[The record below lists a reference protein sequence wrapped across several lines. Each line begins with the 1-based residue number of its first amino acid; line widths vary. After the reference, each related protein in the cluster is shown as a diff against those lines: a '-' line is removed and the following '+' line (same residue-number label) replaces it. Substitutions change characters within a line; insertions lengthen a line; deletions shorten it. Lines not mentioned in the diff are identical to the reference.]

1 MRSFFKIFF
10 ASLAA
15 MVLLLVVLLL
25 LGVKLIGTVADPGL
39 PELKANAVLRIDLS
53 TPILEQGMESGFD
66 FPEGKTPEVNGLFD
80 MVRAIKQ
87 ATTDPGIKAIY
98 LYCNGDGA
106 GYAGNAEL
114 RQALQAFKASKK
126 NIYAYAEDLGQRGY
140 ELAGVAN
147 KIYVMPMGKLNWLG
161 YGLDLTFFKGTLDKL
176 EVEPQ
181 IIYAGKFKSFT
192 EPFRLS
198 KMSDENRL
206 QLTGYVE
213 DVYGQFLTAT
223 AASRGVDTVRL
234 RQLANTWSLKSA
246 EDAATNGLI
255 TATKY
260 DDEVKDE
267 IKSNLGLKPTDKINF
282 IAVADYIKLGEWKN
296 NVSTNKI
303 ALIYAEG
310 DIVDGK
316 ADGGQIGGETYSLL
330 VRKARL
336 DANVKA
342 VVLRVNSPGGS
353 VLASEAIWR
362 EVGLCKK
369 VKPVVVSMGD
379 YAASGGYYISCVADS
394 IFAQPNT
401 LTGSIGVFI
410 MYFNAQKMFNNKL
423 GISFDAV
430 KTGPYADFGSVVR
443 PMTVAEKANAQ
454 TDVNAIY
461 GSFLQRVA
469 QGRRLDSLYVDSIA
483 QGRVWSGK
491 AAQRIGLVDKLGGLQ
506 DAIDCAARMAKL
518 KDYELREWPFV
529 KSFWEKIA
537 GEPEASPSL
546 SAYALQ
552 QQIGK
557 QNFALLQQI
566 KQFQTMAGV
575 PQMRL
580 PFAVNR

>member
-1 MRSFFKIFF
+1 
-10 ASLAA
+10 
-15 MVLLLVVLLL
+15 
-25 LGVKLIGTVADPGL
+25 
-39 PELKANAVLRIDLS
+39 
-53 TPILEQGMESGFD
+53 
-66 FPEGKTPEVNGLFD
+66 
-80 MVRAIKQ
+80 
-87 ATTDPGIKAIY
+87 
-98 LYCNGDGA
+98 
-106 GYAGNAEL
+106 
-114 RQALQAFKASKK
+114 
-126 NIYAYAEDLGQRGY
+126 
-140 ELAGVAN
+140 
-147 KIYVMPMGKLNWLG
+147 
-161 YGLDLTFFKGTLDKL
+161 
-176 EVEPQ
+176 
-181 IIYAGKFKSFT
+181 
-192 EPFRLS
+192 
-198 KMSDENRL
+198 
-206 QLTGYVE
+206 
-213 DVYGQFLTAT
+213 
-223 AASRGVDTVRL
+223 
-234 RQLANTWSLKSA
+234 
-246 EDAATNGLI
+246 
-255 TATKY
+255 
-260 DDEVKDE
+260 
-267 IKSNLGLKPTDKINF
+267 
-282 IAVADYIKLGEWKN
+282 
-296 NVSTNKI
+296 
-303 ALIYAEG
+303 
-310 DIVDGK
+310 
-316 ADGGQIGGETYSLL
+316 
-330 VRKARL
+330 
-336 DANVKA
+336 
-342 VVLRVNSPGGS
+342 

-430 KTGPYADFGSVVR
+430 KTGPYEDFGSVVR
-443 PMTVAEKANAQ
+443 PMTLAEKANAQ